1 MSESPAITVMLDYT
15 TPYAKFVDYT
25 NRKEA
30 TEVEINQEIEERLV
44 EGVSQETANK
54 ISKEVPEQ
62 NLDYVGYIDYMK
74 RSYATKEDSAE
85 KTGIFTSNT
94 LNADIEETKNIKN
107 MLQKARSNNSILWRG
122 VISFDNDFL
131 AQNGL
136 YNPKTKKVD
145 QVGIKKAIQK
155 AMPNVISR
163 EKLSDSAF
171 WWGNIH
177 LNTDNVH
184 VHIGISE
191 IESARPTFFYEA
203 RHRKE
208 RKGKFEQ
215 KTLKGIKSQ
224 VYNALLKEKSR
235 DQNLRKEQLLANLRE
250 KLLNKIGN
258 QEVSKLDEL
267 ERFYVEQAL
276 NHLPESKRLRY
287 GSNAKDFQISKFFID
302 RYLERELEKSNDFE
316 KYKVETEKLLE
327 DRKQAYTKAD
337 NNDMQQF
344 VDQRI
349 DDLKE
354 RLGNRTLKYLK
365 GIKPQDLLENQS
377 NIEKFSKFNQRA
389 IHTRDPE
396 ATLIHSEKMWKKL
409 GYQVDKDKAKEIKVN
424 VPVKN
429 KSEQDK
435 LGSKFKEEKFFDVR
449 FVTANNR
456 QNNLDLKM
464 LTAMTKDDLNE
475 LIKISQ
481 GIAKT
486 RPEDKKLRQEV
497 GIFKYA
503 LKQKML
509 QERSRELGTIKK
521 LLGNYQNP
529 VESDKLFLNYKQ
541 QQIKELQELVKLQ
554 QTPKSKLS
562 KNEQVKKLKLQNK
575 YLDQVQVPIKKVD
588 EKVYQNQVML
598 LTEERKLARQVEDQ
612 SIFQIIKGEKE
623 TKNGYIDELDTKIG
637 IITAKHKI
645 NHNNKLIKKSNNPDE
660 KKQYRQENGKYFQ
673 DLKKSYQ
680 KLNPSEEKE
689 TNIDFEKL
697 ANSLKVE
704 NELRWDY
711 PHDSTFRKK
720 VSQKSDQQ
728 RYNHQLRIKGN
739 FKPVSKDL
747 AKGISLITKDDT
759 TKKTQL
765 LRQKARDDREEE
777 KERSI

>member
-30 TEVEINQEIEERLV
+30 TEVETNQEIEERLV

-74 RSYATKEDSAE
+74 RSYATKEDSTE

-94 LNADIEETKNIKN
+94 LNADIEEAKNIKN

-136 YNPKTKKVD
+136 YDPKTKKVD

-409 GYQVDKDKAKEIKVN
+409 GYQIDKDKAKEIKVN

-481 GIAKT
+481 GVAKT

-503 LKQKML
+503 LKQKVL

-598 LTEERKLARQVEDQ
+598 LTEERKLTRQVEDQ

-637 IITAKHKI
+637 IITAKYKI

>member
-1 MSESPAITVMLDYT
+1 M
-15 TPYAKFVDYT
+15 
-25 NRKEA
+25 
-30 TEVEINQEIEERLV
+30 
-44 EGVSQETANK
+44 
-54 ISKEVPEQ
+54 
-62 NLDYVGYIDYMK
+62 
-74 RSYATKEDSAE
+74 
-85 KTGIFTSNT
+85 
-94 LNADIEETKNIKN
+94 
-107 MLQKARSNNSILWRG
+107 
-122 VISFDNDFL
+122 
-131 AQNGL
+131 
-136 YNPKTKKVD
+136 
-145 QVGIKKAIQK
+145 
-155 AMPNVISR
+155 
-163 EKLSDSAF
+163 
-171 WWGNIH
+171 
-177 LNTDNVH
+177 
-184 VHIGISE
+184 
-191 IESARPTFFYEA
+191 
-203 RHRKE
+203 
-208 RKGKFEQ
+208 
-215 KTLKGIKSQ
+215 
-224 VYNALLKEKSR
+224 KEKSR

-250 KLLNKIGN
+250 KLLNEIGN
-258 QEVSKLDEL
+258 QEISKLDEL

-276 NHLPESKRLRY
+276 NHLPEGKKLRY

-481 GIAKT
+481 GVAKT

-623 TKNGYIDELDTKIG
+623 TKNSYIDELDTKIG
-637 IITAKHKI
+637 IITAKYKI

-673 DLKKSYQ
+673 DLKKSY
-680 KLNPSEEKE
+680 
-689 TNIDFEKL
+689 
-697 ANSLKVE
+697 
-704 NELRWDY
+704 
-711 PHDSTFRKK
+711 
-720 VSQKSDQQ
+720 
-728 RYNHQLRIKGN
+728 RI
-739 FKPVSKDL
+739 
-747 AKGISLITKDDT
+747 
-759 TKKTQL
+759 
-765 LRQKARDDREEE
+765 
-777 KERSI
+777 RS

>member
-136 YNPKTKKVD
+136 YDPKTKKVD

-481 GIAKT
+481 GVAKT

-503 LKQKML
+503 LKQKVL

-562 KNEQVKKLKLQNK
+562 KNEQVKKLELQNK
-575 YLDQVQVPIKKVD
+575 YLDQVYVPIKKVD

-637 IITAKHKI
+637 IITAKYKI

>member
-94 LNADIEETKNIKN
+94 LNADIEEAKNIKN

-136 YNPKTKKVD
+136 YDPKTKKVD

-409 GYQVDKDKAKEIKVN
+409 GYQIDKDKAKEIKVN

-598 LTEERKLARQVEDQ
+598 LTEERKLTRQVEDQ

-637 IITAKHKI
+637 IITAKYKI

-728 RYNHQLRIKGN
+728 RHNHQLRIKGN

-747 AKGISLITKDDT
+747 AKGISLITRDDT
-759 TKKTQL
+759 TKKAQL

>member
-136 YNPKTKKVD
+136 YDPKTKKVD

-481 GIAKT
+481 GVAKT

-503 LKQKML
+503 LKQKVL

-562 KNEQVKKLKLQNK
+562 KNEQVKKLELQNK
-575 YLDQVQVPIKKVD
+575 YLDQVYVPIKKVD

-637 IITAKHKI
+637 IITAKYKI

-747 AKGISLITKDDT
+747 AKGISLITRDDT
-759 TKKTQL
+759 TKKAQL

>member
-302 RYLERELEKSNDFE
+302 RYLERELEKSNNFE

-481 GIAKT
+481 GVAKT

-503 LKQKML
+503 LKQKVL

-562 KNEQVKKLKLQNK
+562 KNEQVKKLELQNK
-575 YLDQVQVPIKKVD
+575 YLDQVYVPIKKVD

-637 IITAKHKI
+637 IITAKYKI

>member
-30 TEVEINQEIEERLV
+30 TEVETNQEIEERLV

-74 RSYATKEDSAE
+74 RSYATKEDSTE

-94 LNADIEETKNIKN
+94 LNADIEEAKNIKN

-136 YNPKTKKVD
+136 YDPKIKKVD

-191 IESARPTFFYEA
+191 IESARSTFFYEA
-203 RHRKE
+203 RQRKE

-276 NHLPESKRLRY
+276 NHLPEGKRLRY

-302 RYLERELEKSNDFE
+302 RYLERELEKSNDFK

-327 DRKQAYTKAD
+327 DKNQAYTKAD

-377 NIEKFSKFNQRA
+377 NIEKFSKFNQCA

-409 GYQVDKDKAKEIKVN
+409 GYQVDKDNAKEIKVN
-424 VPVKN
+424 VPVRN
-429 KSEQDK
+429 KSKQDK

-481 GIAKT
+481 GVAKT

-503 LKQKML
+503 LKQKVL
-509 QERSRELGTIKK
+509 QERNRELGTIKK

-529 VESDKLFLNYKQ
+529 AESDKLFLNYKQ

-562 KNEQVKKLKLQNK
+562 KNEQVKKLELQNK

-637 IITAKHKI
+637 IITAKYKI

-728 RYNHQLRIKGN
+728 RHNHQLRIKGN

-747 AKGISLITKDDT
+747 AKGISLITRDDT
-759 TKKTQL
+759 TKKAQL

>member
-481 GIAKT
+481 GVAKT

-503 LKQKML
+503 LKQKVL

-562 KNEQVKKLKLQNK
+562 KNEQVKKLELQNK
-575 YLDQVQVPIKKVD
+575 YLDQVYVPIKKVD

-637 IITAKHKI
+637 IITAKYKI

-747 AKGISLITKDDT
+747 AKGISLITRDDT
-759 TKKTQL
+759 TKKAQL